1 MSRKKTRILIAEDHT
16 IVRQGLSALI
26 NRQPDMQ
33 VVGEA
38 KDGKEAVEKTK
49 ELRPDLVLMDI
60 AMKHMNGLEA
70 TARIKKNGLEATA
83 RIKKMTPEVKVLV
96 LTMYENEEY
105 IFQILRAG
113 ASGYLLKE
121 AATTDL
127 ISAIKAVNKGESYL
141 SPSISKKVIEDYIRR
156 AELGEKA
163 GINDILSNR
172 EREVLQLIA
181 EGHTY
186 DEIASILCISKK
198 TVETHRANIMD
209 KLNIHDKV
217 GLVKYAIR
225 KGLIKL

>member
-1 MSRKKTRILIAEDHT
+1 MDRKKIRVLIAEDHT
-16 IVRQGLSALI
+16 VVRQGLSALI
-26 NRQPDMQ
+26 NRQPDMR
-33 VVGEA
+33 VVGESG
-38 KDGKEAVEKTK
+38 DGKEAVEKAK
-49 ELRPDLVLMDI
+49 ELCPDVVLMDI
-60 AMKHMNGLEA
+60 AMKRMNGLEA
-70 TARIKKNGLEATA
+70 TARIKKIA
-83 RIKKMTPEVKVLV
+83 PEVKVLV

-113 ASGYLLKE
+113 ASGYLLKD
-121 AATTDL
+121 AAMTDL
-127 ISAIKAVNKGESYL
+127 IAAIKAVYRGESYL
-141 SPSISKKVIEDYIRR
+141 SPSISRKVIDDYIRR
-156 AELGEKA
+156 AELGEK
-163 GINDILSNR
+163 GGTGDILSDR
-172 EREVLQLIA
+172 ENEVLQLIA